1 MKHYVIR
8 GGAEGRERLELLG
21 RTLWPTTAE
30 LLKRA
35 GLRRGMSCLDLGCGG
50 GDVALEMAAWVE
62 PEGQVVGIDMDGVK
76 IEAARKRAK
85 ERGFAHLEFLEA
97 DVANWSEQW
106 EYDLVYSRFLLTHL
120 AEPEKVLVKMREA
133 ATSDGRMVIEEIDFS
148 GHFCHPPN
156 RYFERYL
163 ELYRAVVA
171 RRGGDADLGK
181 KIYFLARD
189 AGWQDLELRVV
200 QPAFVEGEGKAISL
214 ITLSNIADAVLAED
228 LASAAELEATVA
240 GMAELTESA
249 DSVVS
254 LPRIF
259 QVWGTP

>member
-8 GGAEGRERLELLG
+8 GGAEGRKRLELLG
-21 RTLWPTTAE
+21 RTLWPTTSE
-30 LLKRA
+30 LLRRA

-62 PEGQVVGIDMDGVK
+62 GEGRVVGIDMDGAKV
-76 IEAARKRAK
+76 EAARKRAK
-85 ERGFAHLEFLEA
+85 ERRLKQVEFLEA
-97 DVANWSEQW
+97 DVADWAEEA

-120 AEPEKVLVKMREA
+120 AEPAPVLRKMREA
-133 ATSDGRMVIEEIDFS
+133 AVWNGRMVLEEIDFS

-156 RYFERYL
+156 RYFDRYL

-189 AGWQDLELRVV
+189 EGWHELELRVV
-200 QPAFVEGEGKAISL
+200 QPALVEGEGKALSL
-214 ITLSNIADAVLAED
+214 ITLVNIADAVLAED

-240 GMAELTESA
+240 GLAELTESP
-249 DSVVS
+249 DSLVS

-259 QVWGTP
+259 QLWGTK

>member
-8 GGAEGRERLELLG
+8 GGAEGRKRLELLG
-21 RTLWPTTAE
+21 RALWPTTAE
-30 LLKRA
+30 LLERA

-62 PEGQVVGIDMDGVK
+62 GEGKVVGIDMDGAK

-85 ERGFAHLEFLEA
+85 ERRLFHLEFLQA
-97 DVANWSEQW
+97 DVADWTEQW

-120 AEPEKVLVKMREA
+120 AEPEQVLGKMREA
-133 ATSDGRMVIEEIDFS
+133 ATSNGRMVIEEIDFS

-156 RYFERYL
+156 RYFDRYL

-181 KIYFLARD
+181 KIYFLARE
-189 AGWQDLELRVV
+189 AGWQDLVLRVV
-200 QPAFVEGEGKAISL
+200 QPAFVEGEGKAMSL
-214 ITLSNIADAVLAED
+214 ITLANIADAVLAED
-228 LASAAELEATVA
+228 LASSAELEATAA
-240 GMAELTESA
+240 GLAELTESP
-249 DSVVS
+249 DSLIS

-259 QVWGTP
+259 QLWGTP